1 MNRFPGE
8 TAVDTCRTNAT
19 PTERKSSRCCP
30 TNAPTPPAL
39 DDLPWIVGWLDTPVG
54 RVPQVATKLSARD
67 RRSAVRVRL
76 DFRRGDYAV
85 PPGLYAVGRPTPDS
99 PVLVSANYKLSFDCL
114 RRELEG
120 LAAWILVLDT
130 KGINVWCAA
139 GKGVFGTAEMINR
152 IELTALTKVVAHRTL
167 ITPQLGAPGVAAH
180 EVKQRSG
187 FRVVYGPVRAKDTRA
202 FLEAGMQATPEMRQV
217 RFGLR
222 DRLAVIPV
230 EFVQALK
237 YGVFAAA
244 CLFILSGLSRDGYD
258 SVRAVAHGSRAA
270 LLLCLSVL
278 GGCALTPILLPWLH
292 GRAFSTKGATIG
304 IMLAFCVLL
313 LYWPSWSGTGGRLET
328 VAWFLMMPAVSAFLA
343 MNFTGASTYTSLSG
357 VEREMR
363 IAVPAQIIAAV
374 IGLALWMAARFF

>member
-1 MNRFPGE
+1 M
-8 TAVDTCRTNAT
+8 
-19 PTERKSSRCCP
+19 
-30 TNAPTPPAL
+30 
-39 DDLPWIVGWLDTPVG
+39 
-54 RVPQVATKLSARD
+54 
-67 RRSAVRVRL
+67 
-76 DFRRGDYAV
+76 
-85 PPGLYAVGRPTPDS
+85 PPGLYAAGRPTPDS
-99 PVLVSANYKLSFDCL
+99 PVLVSANYKLSFDYL
-114 RRELEG
+114 RRELER

-139 GKGVFGTAEMINR
+139 GKGTFGTAEMINR
-152 IELTALTKVVAHRTL
+152 IELTALTKVVTHRTL

-202 FLEAGMQATPEMRQV
+202 FIKAGMQATPEMRQV

-258 SVRAVAHGSRAA
+258 SVRAVAHGPRAA
-270 LLLCLSVL
+270 ALLCLSVL
-278 GGCALTPILLPWLH
+278 AGCALTPILLPWLP

-304 IMLAFCVLL
+304 ILLACGVLL
-313 LYWPSWSGTGGRLET
+313 AGWLSWSGTTGRLET
-328 VAWFLMMPAVSAFLA
+328 AAWFLMMPAVSAFLA

-363 IAVPAQIIAAV
+363 VAVPAQTIAAV
-374 IGLALWMAARFF
+374 IGLALWIAARFF